1 MQTFVIGCLNFY
13 DNDLILYQQKGT
25 DLLSVARNFVLS
37 RFSTEEHPCD
47 EEMKEA
53 ILTAD
58 SEALKQI
65 MFDAEMAFDVIEVK
79 NVQTEE

>member
-1 MQTFVIGCLNFY
+1 MQTFVIGCLNYY
-13 DNDLILYQQKGT
+13 DNDLKLYQQKGT
-25 DLLSVARNFVLS
+25 DLLSVARSFVLS

-65 MFDAEMAFDVIEVK
+65 MFDAEMAFDVLEVK
-79 NVQTEE
+79 